1 MAHLLSVMM
10 AASVVAGQDVR
21 HVLAGQE
28 YRYTDQAG
36 AEGTREAKSA
46 GLCSKI
52 PADKYQNCHPQ
63 AEDSRSFHDYSSED
77 IERLTNVS
85 FSSEQYTGRVL
96 LVVNLASF

>member
-1 MAHLLSVMM
+1 MHWDKLFLIVNIYQLVS
-10 AASVVAGQDVR
+10 STLIFQ
-21 HVLAGQE
+21 
-28 YRYTDQAG
+28 
-36 AEGTREAKSA
+36 GTREAKSA

>member
-1 MAHLLSVMM
+1 MHWNKLFLIVDISIYFI
-10 AASVVAGQDVR
+10 SFIFQ
-21 HVLAGQE
+21 
-28 YRYTDQAG
+28 
-36 AEGTREAKSA
+36 GTREAKSA

-85 FSSEQYTGRVL
+85 FSSEQYTDRVL

>member
-1 MAHLLSVMM
+1 MMGFINKNKILTFFAVM
-10 AASVVAGQDVR
+10 AATQI
-21 HVLAGQE
+21 LLYFIFQ
-28 YRYTDQAG
+28 
-36 AEGTREAKSA
+36 GTREAKSA

>member
-1 MAHLLSVMM
+1 MHWNKLFLIVDILIYLISFIF
-10 AASVVAGQDVR
+10 Q
-21 HVLAGQE
+21 
-28 YRYTDQAG
+28 
-36 AEGTREAKSA
+36 GTREAKSA

-85 FSSEQYTGRVL
+85 FSSEQYTDRVL